1 MSTGGGKAAI
11 DAWLGHQIVME
22 GGGLRFE
29 GTLRID
35 GEVLDGSLSG
45 PTLVIGESAR
55 VTGSIDVDRLEVYG
69 RVDARAKVGSSATI
83 APGGLFEG
91 EMVLREPALS
101 VEEGG
106 RFKGK
111 VRMESAS

>member
-1 MSTGGGKAAI
+1 MSVRGGKAAI
-11 DAWLGHQIVME
+11 DAWLGHQLMME
-22 GGGLRFE
+22 GGGLRFK

-69 RVDARAKVGSSATI
+69 HVDARARVGASATV
-83 APGGLFEG
+83 APGGVFEG

-101 VEEGG
+101 IEEGG